1 MKRKAALGTGILAM
15 ILCLAMGFT
24 AYAQGWEQDGNGWWY
39 STDSGYLSNG
49 FSQIDGKWY
58 YFGGDGYMCTG
69 WVQDGGKWY
78 YMDGSGVM
86 LANTTTP
93 DGKYWLDANGV
104 WDGKTIGSSNA
115 ASSLER
121 NTMKATID
129 GVEETFYLTSTGG
142 TAGGYKYYSAYAL
155 KADGTLGKKLSINI
169 NPDVSSGTT
178 AKKGDKIK
186 GFSLSYKTSPGGFQY
201 SARPGKGDYT
211 VTITSN
217 ESNGSHVEGTFSATA
232 RMIDGNGKVS
242 ITGGSFNVYFG
253 EQVASVAA
261 LVDANSAG
269 GGSYAGSDGYDT
281 GSSDVLGSGFSND
294 YTCRSC
300 NGDGRCKS
308 CAGRGYKRRNGDGKE
323 VDCLSCRGSGTC
335 PICNGFGKVY

>member
-1 MKRKAALGTGILAM
+1 
-15 ILCLAMGFT
+15 
-24 AYAQGWEQDGNGWWY
+24 
-39 STDSGYLSNG
+39 
-49 FSQIDGKWY
+49 
-58 YFGGDGYMCTG
+58 MCTG

-178 AKKGDKIK
+178 AK
-186 GFSLSYKTSPGGFQY
+186 
-201 SARPGKGDYT
+201 R
-211 VTITSN
+211 
-217 ESNGSHVEGTFSATA
+217 GT
-232 RMIDGNGKVS
+232 K
-242 ITGGSFNVYFG
+242 
-253 EQVASVAA
+253 
-261 LVDANSAG
+261 
-269 GGSYAGSDGYDT
+269 
-281 GSSDVLGSGFSND
+281 
-294 YTCRSC
+294 
-300 NGDGRCKS
+300 
-308 CAGRGYKRRNGDGKE
+308 
-323 VDCLSCRGSGTC
+323 
-335 PICNGFGKVY
+335 